1 MVAAARSADRA
12 RTVMEKAG
20 LAEGR
25 QPGGGILFLE
35 SSVDITNPE
44 TLTPELFKGVTQVV
58 TAVGAVFGRT
68 ADGTMG

>member
-12 RTVMEKAG
+12 RDVMEKAG

-25 QPGGGILFLE
+25 QPGGGILFVE
-35 SSVDITNPE
+35 PDVDITNPE
-44 TLTPELFKGVTQVV
+44 TLTPQLFKGVTQVV